1 MYFKSKCSNI
11 PFSSPEVQLKL
22 IGTCSLWNQ
31 RSPLFAMFLT
41 VFCNLGELSGR
52 QPPMQWSCVKPK
64 GLNSEPFLYRK
75 AWESSRTSC
84 VISMNKNNDV
94 PIKCFRKTV
103 LCVISFVK
111 TVVLSG
117 AVNQAFPNDAKGKLN
132 RENCKLVANLFK
144 SHLNTMHQ

>member
-22 IGTCSLWNQ
+22 FGTFSWWSR
-31 RSPLFAMFLT
+31 RSPLLAMILT
-41 VFCNLGELSGR
+41 VFCNVGELSGR

-84 VISMNKNNDV
+84 VISTNKNNNV
-94 PIKCFRKTV
+94 SIKCFRKTV

-111 TVVLSG
+111 TVVICG
-117 AVNQAFPNDAKGKLN
+117 AVNQAFPYDAKGKLN
-132 RENCKLVANLFK
+132 CENWKLVANLFK
-144 SHLNTMHQ
+144 SH